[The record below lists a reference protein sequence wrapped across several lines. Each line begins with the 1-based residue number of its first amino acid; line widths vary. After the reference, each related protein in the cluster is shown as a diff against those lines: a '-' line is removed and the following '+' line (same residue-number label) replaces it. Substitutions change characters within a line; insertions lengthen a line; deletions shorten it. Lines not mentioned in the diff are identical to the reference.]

1 MAGATYNESHQRMDA
16 LACINGSFGGGQIL
30 RNAVALSAVTGRPVR
45 VENIRASR
53 PKPGLRPQHLLGL
66 TAAADL
72 CGASLTGAAIGS
84 REIEFHPQQIRPR
97 RDWRLDIGTAGS
109 ITLVLQCLLP
119 ALARAP
125 APSGLTLLGGTDVPF
140 SPPIAY
146 FSDVFVPAL
155 AEIGPSVAVTCEMRG
170 FYPKGGGQVR
180 VEVKPSPSL
189 RPIHWSERGAV
200 TLVRGISY
208 SLGLPDHIAKRVR
221 VSAANTLYTAGYRK
235 LDIRLDVAERGR
247 SEGRGIVLWAECESG
262 CRLGASALGERGKR
276 AERVG
281 EEAAQALLA
290 DLASDAAVDS
300 HLADQL
306 IVWLALADGPSEF
319 TAPRITDHLR
329 SAIAVAEAIT
339 DARFRVSDG
348 TPVAVRRLHPSDL
361 RSGI

>member
-1 MAGATYNESHQRMDA
+1 MLGAKMPDLVTVDGTS
-16 LACINGSFGGGQIL
+16 GGGQIL

-119 ALARAP
+119 ALCRAGDRS
-125 APSGLTLLGGTDVPF
+125 ALTLTGGTDVPF
-140 SPPIAY
+140 SPPFEY
-146 FSDVFVPAL
+146 FSQVFLAAL
-155 AEIGPSVAVTCEMRG
+155 AEMGPQVTARCAVRG
-170 FYPKGGGQVR
+170 FYPKGGGQLE
-180 VEVKPSPSL
+180 VEVKPDGAL
-189 RPIHWSERGAV
+189 RPITWTERGAV
-200 TLVRGISY
+200 TLIRGISY
-208 SLGLPDHIAKRVR
+208 SLGLPDHIAKRMR

-235 LDIRLDVAERGR
+235 LDLRLDVAERGR
-247 SEGRGIVLWAECESG
+247 SEGCGIMLWAECETG
-262 CRLGASALGERGKR
+262 RRLGASALGERGKR

-329 SAIAVAEAIT
+329 SAIAVAEAIS

-348 TPVAVRRLHPSDL
+348 TPVVVRRLHPSDL